1 MKKIF
6 VMAMAALALLGCEE
20 QIKDGKIPEQ
30 YRETAKQYEGDF
42 NGQFDGKQMTLTFKV
57 EDSGRANLSVRDFN
71 GKSELVSNCS
81 AQIGQ
86 LIAVD
91 VRSSDKSLRSARFA
105 FNGRA
110 CGLIGDYLT
119 VEIESSNNLELYIAE
134 GASPHHKPDECFQ
147 AGNGWVC
154 RPGGVEWVVDRWLTG
169 VFVRK

>member
-6 VMAMAALALLGCEE
+6 VTAIAALALMGCEE

-42 NGQFDGKQMTLTFKV
+42 TGHFDGKQMTLTFKV
-57 EDSGRANLSVRDFN
+57 EDSGRAVLSVRDGN

-110 CGLIGDYLT
+110 CGLVGDHLS
-119 VEIESSNNLELYIAE
+119 VEIESPNNLELYIAE
-134 GASPHHKPDECFQ
+134 SMSPHHKPDECYHTV
-147 AGNGWVC
+147 NGVIC
-154 RPGGVEWVVDRWLTG
+154 RPGGVEWVVDRWLSG
-169 VFVRK
+169 VFVRN